1 MVSLEVEG
9 ERLKVEGERLVVE
22 EERLEEEGE
31 VERYLER
38 IESSYNSCKLS
49 IEKIRKYF
57 RSSDRYLA
65 LYMNGATEDNVLEKM
80 AENRTKHR
88 GAGAVLGEDARGP
101 VTPETDSSTW
111 RSPRTLRG
119 LTVRRLT
126 VNKEHLSIPFC
137 FIKFICIDKL
147 MQYIQEELSLLLS
160 WYLTLPNLSAYSV
173 YAAPVCGLDEET

>member
-1 MVSLEVEG
+1 MVRLELEG

-65 LYMNGATEDNVLEKM
+65 LYMNGATGDNVLEKM
-80 AENRTKHR
+80 VENRTKHR
-88 GAGAVLGEDARGP
+88 GAGAVLGEDAPRSSYSRDRQFHLEEPQDPQGIDSE
-101 VTPETDSSTW
+101 ETDS
-111 RSPRTLRG
+111 
-119 LTVRRLT
+119 
-126 VNKEHLSIPFC
+126 E
-137 FIKFICIDKL
+137 
-147 MQYIQEELSLLLS
+147 
-160 WYLTLPNLSAYSV
+160 
-173 YAAPVCGLDEET
+173 